1 MAIHPIAIKNTF
13 ASHLV
18 LWVLFL
24 PLLSILFFPV
34 FMKDQ
39 NIDPAEIQMV
49 QKYGSDLATLTA
61 SSSSIFSAAFIKT
74 GIMPATENFFGG
86 GRSRTE
92 NSSEFG
98 ASSSH
103 MAGEWVRGVWQ
114 LIYKVIW
121 RINALVGIFIMPM
134 FALCIPAAI
143 DGFSVRAR
151 KKYRFENYNPVFF
164 YTSTHTAVLMVG
176 LFLYLPLV
184 PIALTAN
191 ILATFLVALA
201 CAIWVAT
208 SNFQTGS

>member
-1 MAIHPIAIKNTF
+1 MAIHPVAIKNTF
-13 ASHLV
+13 MSHLV

-24 PLLSILFFPV
+24 PLLSIIFFPV

-39 NIDPAEIQMV
+39 NIDPEEVQMV
-49 QKYGSDLATLTA
+49 QKYGSDMAKLTA

-74 GIMPATENFFGG
+74 GIMSATENFFGG
-86 GRSRTE
+86 G
-92 NSSEFG
+92 NKSEDSNEF
-98 ASSSH
+98 AVSSSH
-103 MAGEWVRGVWQ
+103 MAGAWVRGVWQ

-121 RINALVGIFIMPM
+121 RINALVGIFILPM
-134 FALCIPAAI
+134 LALCIPAAI